1 MGVCLDDRW
10 TGILVLGKREGEVLG
25 GCARLLQVHS
35 ASRVCVAPCRL
46 RGQVC
51 TPRVAAGL
59 GLQINTDNQKQIV
72 EEITNGEIMLS
83 PEPAEETRVRSRHG
97 SPRGVCAAAAWA

>member
-10 TGILVLGKREGEVLG
+10 TGILVLGKREGGVSG

-59 GLQINTDNQKQIV
+59 GLQINTDNQKKSESKKDV
-72 EEITNGEIMLS
+72 KFADCGMVPEESTEG
-83 PEPAEETRVRSRHG
+83 G
-97 SPRGVCAAAAWA
+97 G